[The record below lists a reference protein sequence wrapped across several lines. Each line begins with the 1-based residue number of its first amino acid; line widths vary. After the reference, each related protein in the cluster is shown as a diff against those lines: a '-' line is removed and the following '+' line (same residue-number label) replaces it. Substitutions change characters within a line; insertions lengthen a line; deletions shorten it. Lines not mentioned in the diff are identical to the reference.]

1 MRILGLCG
9 SLRRNSYNRRLL
21 LTAATEL
28 PPDAA
33 FQLFDDIGTIPP
45 YDEDTDTHEVPASVQ
60 ALRDAITAARGIV
73 IATPE
78 YNASVPGW
86 LKNAIDWA
94 SRPYPDTAL
103 RGKPV
108 LVVGSS
114 VTEFGAS
121 LAQAE
126 LRRVLNAIG
135 ARVLDAGLSVPKVH
149 EAFAGT
155 GQLANLQL
163 RSQLASLVDS
173 LVDIA
178 RVHDVQPCA

>member
-1 MRILGLCG
+1 
-9 SLRRNSYNRRLL
+9 
-21 LTAATEL
+21 
-28 PPDAA
+28 
-33 FQLFDDIGTIPP
+33 
-45 YDEDTDTHEVPASVQ
+45 
-60 ALRDAITAARGIV
+60 V